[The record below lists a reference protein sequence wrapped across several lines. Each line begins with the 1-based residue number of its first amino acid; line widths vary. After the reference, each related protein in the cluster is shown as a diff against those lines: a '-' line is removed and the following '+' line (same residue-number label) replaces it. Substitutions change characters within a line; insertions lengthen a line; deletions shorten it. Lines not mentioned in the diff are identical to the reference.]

1 MSGPYIFFVGGTKME
16 TVKID
21 FKRAPVVS
29 YRVVSSDGH
38 TLGVFDSR
46 EEAVKFSCTCKESV
60 KIQKLEK
67 WVKINV

>member
-1 MSGPYIFFVGGTKME
+1 ME

-21 FKRAPVVS
+21 FKRAPVLS
-29 YRVVSSDGH
+29 YRVVSSDGR
-38 TLGVFDSR
+38 TLGVFDYR
-46 EEAVKFSCTCKESV
+46 EEAAKFSCTCKESV